1 MRHLLHSQNSIS
13 KIFKNQSSSLAKC
26 QEKVTSAT
34 PSIIFSGGGLDQL
47 GVQVDAV
54 KAKYKEEAA
63 QADHAAVLIGQRFGK
78 TVGQTTGGGVS
89 EVVLLLFW

>member
-1 MRHLLHSQNSIS
+1 MG
-13 KIFKNQSSSLAKC
+13 A
-26 QEKVTSAT
+26 
-34 PSIIFSGGGLDQL
+34 
-47 GVQVDAV
+47 QVDAV